1 MYNENEWH
9 LEHAP
14 FVKTWITFPVLNVI
28 TQMPPVTYPERS
40 ICPQI
45 PPLEMLMFHLWF
57 VRKGIRC

>member
-40 ICPQI
+40 N
-45 PPLEMLMFHLWF
+45 LFTNDTSRNVDVSF
-57 VRKGIRC
+57 VVSEKGN

>member
-40 ICPQI
+40 N
-45 PPLEMLMFHLWF
+45 LSTNDTSSNVDVSF
-57 VRKGIRC
+57 VVSEKGN